1 MREQIT
7 ERLKTLQVEAEA
19 GQKLLADLDARRAAL
34 TTTLLRIEGAI
45 QVLKQARGKAHGLQD
60 DTLVAK
66 IADLIE
72 WQEALAA
79 A

>member
-7 ERLKTLQVEAEA
+7 ERLKALEAEAEA

-45 QVLKQARGKAHGLQD
+45 QVLKELGNGAESDEAASAGPNGSSPG
-60 DTLVAK
+60 AK
-66 IADLIE
+66 PA
-72 WQEALAA
+72 
-79 A
+79 